1 MGAGGWVQR
10 ETRRLPK
17 SATAGLRSEGFPRPD
32 RGSLSPAPPAPGS
45 GHPVLPLESEG
56 LAGYP
61 RSQSPGCLNS
71 AGWGGIPGLTSSPRG
86 QVWSSRPQ
94 EPVLGT
100 QRARLCPA
108 HGLVKGSVDLSW
120 AHPKDVSQA
129 HEPFWESFPVR
140 PGLAFSLSSLQRVR
154 GTQAAPLSPLCV
166 EEGGLGALP
175 DPGLI

>member
-1 MGAGGWVQR
+1 MFINLKKNYFKPVTVCFSK
-10 ETRRLPK
+10 EPLPVH
-17 SATAGLRSEGFPRPD
+17 RSCMLPSPLQIIFPD
-32 RGSLSPAPPAPGS
+32 
-45 GHPVLPLESEG
+45 
-56 LAGYP
+56 
-61 RSQSPGCLNS
+61 
-71 AGWGGIPGLTSSPRG
+71 ITSSPRG

-140 PGLAFSLSSLQRVR
+140 PGLAFFLSSLQRVR